1 MMGDSDLFAPEVWAA
16 QHPTRGAIKLTIAT
30 PEHLRTIDA
39 GWPEIITDDKD
50 EDGKEK
56 DAKGKGGS
64 KDVDKGV
71 GEDVEKDKDAP
82 KDKEEK
88 KRRNQVEVAQAFAK
102 SDREFKTSMAR
113 RIKWVTKRG
122 RLGRKTGSFLERWE
136 ASASKGLLL
145 EIEDEPYA
153 RLEKLS
159 KCVLPAEKP
168 LKPGEY
174 TNSRSPR
181 DKPRVQV
188 DVNPLGELMSAFYK
202 EDKDTVL
209 ALEPP
214 ADSRSARRFAEM
226 QESPWKGF
234 LYPMIAGTSKAG
246 WAIFVFIVLPLLGRI
261 ADWLLGLLPDFN
273 IPWPSIP
280 LPHIPWPS
288 ISLPRIPW
296 PHISWP
302 HIPWPDWNL
311 PSIPLPDWV
320 VFLIDHPRM
329 WVPIVIGLVVGVTAW
344 RNHRKSERAKN
355 TKRNFAAAQP
365 DTTSSD
371 NASPV
376 KKSKGNDVAV
386 ENDEPSSQPLDS
398 SENPE

>member
-1 MMGDSDLFAPEVWAA
+1 MMGDSDLFAPEVWTA

-50 EDGKEK
+50 EDGKDRDK
-56 DAKGKGGS
+56 DKGGS
-64 KDVDKGV
+64 NGVDKGV
-71 GEDVEKDKDAP
+71 GEDVEKDKDGLE
-82 KDKEEK
+82 DKEEE
-88 KRRNQVEVAQAFAK
+88 KRQSQVKVAQAFAK

-122 RLGRKTGSFLERWE
+122 RIGRKTGSFLERWE
-136 ASASKGLLL
+136 ASPSKGLLL

-159 KCVLPAEKP
+159 KYVLPAEKP

-214 ADSRSARRFAEM
+214 EDSRSARRFTEM

-261 ADWLLGLLPDFN
+261 MDWLLGLLPDFN

-288 ISLPRIPW
+288 ISLPHIPW

-302 HIPWPDWNL
+302 RIPWPHWNL

-344 RNHRKSERAKN
+344 RNHRKPERAKKN
-355 TKRNFAAAQP
+355 TKNNLAVNQ
-365 DTTSSD
+365 SD
-371 NASPV
+371 NASSNNTPPA
-376 KKSKGNDVAV
+376 KTPKERDVV
-386 ENDEPSSQPLDS
+386 EKDERSSQPLDS

>member
-1 MMGDSDLFAPEVWAA
+1 MMGDSDLFAPEVWTA

-56 DAKGKGGS
+56 DA
-64 KDVDKGV
+64 
-71 GEDVEKDKDAP
+71 P
-82 KDKEEK
+82 KNKEEE
-88 KRRNQVEVAQAFAK
+88 KRRDQVKVAQSFAK
-102 SDREFKTSMAR
+102 TDREFKTPMAR
-113 RIKWVTKRG
+113 RIKWLTKRG
-122 RLGRKTGSFLERWE
+122 RLGRKAGSFLERWE
-136 ASASKGLLL
+136 ASPSKGLLL

-159 KCVLPAEKP
+159 KYVLPAEKP

-214 ADSRSARRFAEM
+214 EDSRSARRFTEM

-261 ADWLLGLLPDFN
+261 VDWLLGLLPDFN
-273 IPWPSIP
+273 IPWPSIS

-288 ISLPRIPW
+288 ISLPHIPW

-302 HIPWPDWNL
+302 HIPWPHWNL

-365 DTTSSD
+365 DNT
-371 NASPV
+371 SPV
-376 KKSKGNDVAV
+376 KKSKGSDIAV

>member
-1 MMGDSDLFAPEVWAA
+1 M
-16 QHPTRGAIKLTIAT
+16 
-30 PEHLRTIDA
+30 RTIDA

-56 DAKGKGGS
+56 DA
-64 KDVDKGV
+64 
-71 GEDVEKDKDAP
+71 P
-82 KDKEEK
+82 KNKEEE
-88 KRRNQVEVAQAFAK
+88 KRRDQVKVAQSFAK
-102 SDREFKTSMAR
+102 TDREFKTSMAR
-113 RIKWVTKRG
+113 RIKWLTKRG
-122 RLGRKTGSFLERWE
+122 RLGRKAGSFLERWE
-136 ASASKGLLL
+136 ASPSKGLLL

-159 KCVLPAEKP
+159 KYVLPAEKP

-188 DVNPLGELMSAFYK
+188 DVNPLGEIMSAFYK
-202 EDKDTVL
+202 EDKETVL

-214 ADSRSARRFAEM
+214 EDSRSARRFTEM

-261 ADWLLGLLPDFN
+261 VDWLLGLLPDFN
-273 IPWPSIP
+273 IPWPSIS

-288 ISLPRIPW
+288 ISLPHIPW

-302 HIPWPDWNL
+302 HIPWPHWNL

-365 DTTSSD
+365 DNT
-371 NASPV
+371 SPV
-376 KKSKGNDVAV
+376 KKSKGSDIAV

>member
-1 MMGDSDLFAPEVWAA
+1 MMGDSDLFAPEVWTA

-30 PEHLRTIDA
+30 PEYLRTIDA

-56 DAKGKGGS
+56 DA
-64 KDVDKGV
+64 
-71 GEDVEKDKDAP
+71 P
-82 KDKEEK
+82 KNKEEE
-88 KRRNQVEVAQAFAK
+88 KRRDQVKVAQSFAK
-102 SDREFKTSMAR
+102 TDREFKTSMAR
-113 RIKWVTKRG
+113 RIKWLTKRG
-122 RLGRKTGSFLERWE
+122 RLGRKAGSFLERWE
-136 ASASKGLLL
+136 ASPSKGLLL

-159 KCVLPAEKP
+159 KYVLPAEKP

-174 TNSRSPR
+174 TNSSSPR

-188 DVNPLGELMSAFYK
+188 DVNPLGEIMSAFYK
-202 EDKDTVL
+202 EDKETVL

-214 ADSRSARRFAEM
+214 EDSRSARRFTEM

-261 ADWLLGLLPDFN
+261 VDWLLGLLPDFN
-273 IPWPSIP
+273 IPWPSIS

-288 ISLPRIPW
+288 ISLPHIPW

-302 HIPWPDWNL
+302 HIPWPHWNL

-344 RNHRKSERAKN
+344 R
-355 TKRNFAAAQP
+355 
-365 DTTSSD
+365 
-371 NASPV
+371 
-376 KKSKGNDVAV
+376 
-386 ENDEPSSQPLDS
+386 
-398 SENPE
+398 

>member
-1 MMGDSDLFAPEVWAA
+1 MMGDSDLFAPEVWTAH
-16 QHPTRGAIKLTIAT
+16 HPTRGAIKLTIAT

-39 GWPEIITDDKD
+39 GWPEIIPDDKD
-50 EDGKEK
+50 DGKE
-56 DAKGKGGS
+56 
-64 KDVDKGV
+64 
-71 GEDVEKDKDAP
+71 KDAP
-82 KDKEEK
+82 KDKEEE
-88 KRRNQVEVAQAFAK
+88 KRRDQVKVAQAFAK
-102 SDREFKTSMAR
+102 TDREFKTSMAR
-113 RIKWVTKRG
+113 RIKWLTKRG
-122 RLGRKTGSFLERWE
+122 RLGRKAGSFLERWE
-136 ASASKGLLL
+136 ASPSKGLLL

-159 KCVLPAEKP
+159 KYVLPAEKP

-188 DVNPLGELMSAFYK
+188 DVNPLGEIMSAFYK
-202 EDKDTVL
+202 EDKETVL

-214 ADSRSARRFAEM
+214 EDSRSARRFTEM

-246 WAIFVFIVLPLLGRI
+246 WAIFVFIVLPFLGRI
-261 ADWLLGLLPDFN
+261 MDWLLGLLPDFN

-288 ISLPRIPW
+288 ISLPHIPW

-302 HIPWPDWNL
+302 RIPWPDWDL
-311 PSIPLPDWV
+311 PSIPLPHITLPNWV

-371 NASPV
+371 NTSPV
-376 KKSKGNDVAV
+376 KKSKGSDIAV

>member
-1 MMGDSDLFAPEVWAA
+1 MMGDSDLFAPEVWTA

-50 EDGKEK
+50 EDGKERDK
-56 DAKGKGGS
+56 DKGGS
-64 KDVDKGV
+64 KGVDKGV

-82 KDKEEK
+82 KDKEEE
-88 KRRNQVEVAQAFAK
+88 KRQSQVKVAQAFAK

-122 RLGRKTGSFLERWE
+122 RLGRKAGSFLERWE
-136 ASASKGLLL
+136 ASPSKGLLL

-159 KCVLPAEKP
+159 KYVLPAEKP
-168 LKPGEY
+168 LQPGEY
-174 TNSRSPR
+174 TNSRSSR

-188 DVNPLGELMSAFYK
+188 DVNPLGEIMSAFYK
-202 EDKDTVL
+202 EDKETVL

-214 ADSRSARRFAEM
+214 EDSRSARRFTEM

-261 ADWLLGLLPDFN
+261 MDWLLGLLPDFN
-273 IPWPSIP
+273 IPWPSIS
-280 LPHIPWPS
+280 LPH
-288 ISLPRIPW
+288 IPW

-302 HIPWPDWNL
+302 RIPWPHWTL
-311 PSIPLPDWV
+311 PSLPLPHISLPDWL

-376 KKSKGNDVAV
+376 KKSKGSDVAV
-386 ENDEPSSQPLDS
+386 ENDEPSSQPFDS
-398 SENPE
+398 SGNPE